1 MFAKNT
7 LDTSIVKNV
16 GYVLKCSDGIAIVS
30 GISDAVSGELVFL
43 KVGSRTIKGLVLS
56 LHQDYV
62 CVVVLGDN
70 VLISEKTL
78 VTRSGSVIYFPV
90 SFSLLGAVVNSL
102 GERLDGI
109 FFDTKNPRFRPLE
122 YKAPGIGARGPVNE
136 PLLTGILAIDA
147 LIPVGR
153 GQRELIIG
161 DRQTGKTSIAVDAII
176 NQRNAFSRKKQVF
189 CVYVAIG
196 QKRSSIIHLVKRLK
210 KEGALFFTTIVA
222 ATASDTAPMR
232 YLAPYAGCTLGE
244 FFRDRGFDSLIVY
257 DDLTKHADA
266 YREMSLLLRRSPAR
280 EAYPSDVFYA
290 HSRLLERAAKLGQ
303 AYGSG
308 SLTALPIVET
318 QAGDV
323 SAYIPT
329 NVISITDGQIY
340 LEAIL
345 VARGILPAINFGLSV
360 SRVGTRAQFL
370 GIREVSKSLKLDL
383 AQFRELET
391 VARVSS
397 DLDETSKAMIDRGIR
412 LVEVLKQPRFKPM
425 PIETQL
431 VLIFAASTGFLDRL
445 TLEETKLV
453 KEYLI
458 RFGEYSPY
466 SKHIDVKAKLNTYE
480 ENVRVI
486 INNAYEEVLNLVE

>member
-1 MFAKNT
+1 MNHVV
-7 LDTSIVKNV
+7 LDTNMLKNV

-30 GISDAVSGELVFL
+30 GINDAVSGELVFF
-43 KVGSRTIKGLVLS
+43 KVGSQTIKGLVMS
-56 LHQDYV
+56 LHQDSV
-62 CVVVLGDN
+62 SVVVLNDN
-70 VLISEKTL
+70 ILITEKTI
-78 VTRSGSVIYFPV
+78 VSRSGSVIYFPV
-90 SFSLLGAVVNSL
+90 SFNLLGTVVNSL
-102 GERLDGI
+102 GERVDGGLLDM
-109 FFDTKNPRFRPLE
+109 KAPRYRPLE

-176 NQRNAFSRKKQVF
+176 NQRNAFSEKKQVF

-196 QKRSSIIHLVKRLK
+196 QKRSSIIHLMKRLK
-210 KEGALFFTTIVA
+210 KEGAMFFTAIVA
-222 ATASDTAPMR
+222 ATASDSAPMR

-244 FFRDRGFDSLIVY
+244 FFRDRGFDALIVY

-290 HSRLLERAAKLGQ
+290 HSRLLERAAKLGE
-303 AYGSG
+303 AYGAG

-370 GIREVSKSLKLDL
+370 AIREVTKSMKLDL

-397 DLDETSKAMIDRGIR
+397 DLDETSKAMIGRGLR
-412 LVEVLKQPRFKPM
+412 LVEILKQPRFKPM

-431 VLIFAASTGFLDRL
+431 ILVFAGSTGFLDRL
-445 TLEETKLV
+445 SIEETVLV

-458 RFGEYSPY
+458 RFGEYSSY
-466 SKHIDVKAKLNTYE
+466 EMFVGVKTKLTSFE
-480 ENVRVI
+480 ENVLSI
-486 INNAYEEVLNLVE
+486 INNAYSEVAAI

>member
-1 MFAKNT
+1 MNHVV
-7 LDTSIVKNV
+7 LDTNMLKNV
-16 GYVLKCSDGIAIVS
+16 GYVLRCSDGIAIVS
-30 GISDAVSGELVFL
+30 GINDAVSGELVFF
-43 KVGSRTIKGLVLS
+43 KVGSQTVKGLVLS

-62 CVVVLGDN
+62 SVVVLSDN
-70 VLISEKTL
+70 ILITEKTI
-78 VTRSGSVIYFPV
+78 VSRSGSVIYFPV
-90 SFSLLGAVVNSL
+90 SFNLLGTVVNSL
-102 GERLDGI
+102 GERVDGGLLDMK
-109 FFDTKNPRFRPLE
+109 TPRYRPLE

-176 NQRNAFSRKKQVF
+176 NQRNAFSEKKQVF

-196 QKRSSIIHLVKRLK
+196 QKRSSIIHLMKRLK
-210 KEGALFFTTIVA
+210 KEGAMFFTTIVA
-222 ATASDTAPMR
+222 ATASDSAPMR

-244 FFRDRGFDSLIVY
+244 FFRDRGFDALIVY

-290 HSRLLERAAKLGQ
+290 HSRLLERAAKLGE
-303 AYGSG
+303 AYGAG

-370 GIREVSKSLKLDL
+370 AIREVTKSMKLDL

-397 DLDETSKAMIDRGIR
+397 DLDETSKAMIERGLR
-412 LVEVLKQPRFKPM
+412 LVEILKQPRFKPM

-431 VLIFAASTGFLDRL
+431 ILVFAGSTGFLDRL
-445 TLEETKLV
+445 SVEETRLV

-458 RFGEYSPY
+458 RFGEYSSY
-466 SKHIDVKAKLNTYE
+466 ETFVGVKSKLTSFE
-480 ENVRVI
+480 ENVLSI
-486 INNAYEEVLNLVE
+486 INNAYSEVASI

>member
-1 MFAKNT
+1 MNHVV
-7 LDTSIVKNV
+7 LDTNMLKNV
-16 GYVLKCSDGIAIVS
+16 GYVLRCSDGIAIVS
-30 GISDAVSGELVFL
+30 GINDAVSGELVFF
-43 KVGSRTIKGLVLS
+43 KVGSQTVKGLVLS

-62 CVVVLGDN
+62 SVVVLSDN
-70 VLISEKTL
+70 ILITEKTI
-78 VTRSGSVIYFPV
+78 VSRSGSVIYFPV
-90 SFSLLGAVVNSL
+90 SFNLLGTVVNSL
-102 GERLDGI
+102 GERVDGGLLDMK
-109 FFDTKNPRFRPLE
+109 TPRYRPLE

-176 NQRNAFSRKKQVF
+176 NQRNAFSEKKQVF

-196 QKRSSIIHLVKRLK
+196 QKRSSIIHLMKRLK
-210 KEGALFFTTIVA
+210 KEGAMFFTTIVA
-222 ATASDTAPMR
+222 ATASDSAPMR

-244 FFRDRGFDSLIVY
+244 FFRDRGFDALIVY

-290 HSRLLERAAKLGQ
+290 HSRLLERAAKLGE
-303 AYGSG
+303 AYGAG

-318 QAGDV
+318 QVGDV

-370 GIREVSKSLKLDL
+370 AIREVTKSMKLDL

-397 DLDETSKAMIDRGIR
+397 DLDETSKAMIERGLR
-412 LVEVLKQPRFKPM
+412 LVEILKQPRFKPM

-431 VLIFAASTGFLDRL
+431 ILVFAGSTGFLDRL
-445 TLEETKLV
+445 SVEETRLV

-458 RFGEYSPY
+458 RFGEYSSY
-466 SKHIDVKAKLNTYE
+466 ETFVGVKSKLTSFE
-480 ENVRVI
+480 ENVLSI
-486 INNAYEEVLNLVE
+486 INNAYSEVASI